1 MAATLVG
8 LANGF
13 RRVFW
18 LSTTQYLGLLAGV
31 LLGAAVAKPLLDDIG
46 INGPSARSMGAV
58 LVLIVGGSLGSS
70 IGYAVGEPI
79 RRNILRTGI
88 HTSTDSVDGAALSTI
103 AVLAMFWFLVSGDPR
118 GGNTLEW
125 ATTSP
130 PPLDNFE
137 TVPYVRSFMPL
148 QDPAGEPVPMPTS

>member
-18 LSTTQYLGLLAGV
+18 LSTTQYLGLAGA
-31 LLGAAVAKPLLDDIG
+31 LLGAAVAKPLLDRIG
-46 INGPSARSMGAV
+46 INGPSARSVGAV

-70 IGYAVGEPI
+70 IGYAAGEPI

-88 HTSTDSVDGAALSTI
+88 HTSTDSVGGAALSTI
-103 AVLAMFWFLVSGDPR
+103 AVLAMFWFLVSGGKTKSEYP
-118 GGNTLEW
+118 
-125 ATTSP
+125 
-130 PPLDNFE
+130 
-137 TVPYVRSFMPL
+137 
-148 QDPAGEPVPMPTS
+148 